1 MDLNEAEKYS
11 KEINAIFG
19 ETSPLK
25 NCGIE
30 ELFRCIGNKYLEEM
44 GIIKKPK
51 EIFRCIGNK
60 YLEEKGKTKKPKKTD
75 YPNKFRFIN
84 KLKKY
89 LSL

>member
-30 ELFRCIGNKYLEEM
+30 ELFRCIGNKYLEE
-44 GIIKKPK
+44 IERTEKPK
-51 EIFRCIGNK
+51 E
-60 YLEEKGKTKKPKKTD
+60 TD
-75 YPNKFRFIN
+75 YPNKLLFIN